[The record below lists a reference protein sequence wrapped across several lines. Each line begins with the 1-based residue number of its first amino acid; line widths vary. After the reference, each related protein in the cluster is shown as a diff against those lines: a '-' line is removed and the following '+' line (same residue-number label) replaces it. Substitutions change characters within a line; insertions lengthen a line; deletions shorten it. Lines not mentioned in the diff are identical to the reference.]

1 MLHRMNEKIKTI
13 EVPGIRVFSNK
24 VAQMP
29 EGINLTIGE
38 PDFPTP
44 QKIKDAGATAIAND
58 LTSYSHNAGL
68 LELRKAVSS
77 FFEDTYH
84 FHYDPETE
92 IVITNGA
99 SSGIDAIFR
108 SILTEGDE
116 VILPVPIYSGY
127 EPIIHLCGAKA
138 VYLDTTTTNFL
149 PDPEQLEKLISN
161 KTKAIVFNYPSNPTG
176 AVIDKERMDKL
187 VQIIIKH
194 EIFIISDEIYSEN
207 TYKGTHVSFGSYS
220 EVREQLFLVHG
231 LSKSHSMTGWRLGF
245 VLGSKKVMDQIL
257 KAHLSNSI
265 CASLPSQY
273 AGIEALSNCRNVP
286 NEMNKSYIKRRDYV
300 YKRLVDMGLSLAEP
314 KGAFYAFPSIKSTG
328 LTSYE
333 FATKL
338 LNSKQV
344 AVVPGSA
351 FTQYGEGFIRI
362 SYANSMENLIKA
374 MDRIE
379 DFVKSLSSA
388 LDK

>member
-1 MLHRMNEKIKTI
+1 MLDKMNEKIKEI

-24 VAQMP
+24 VASMP

-44 QKIKDAGATAIAND
+44 DQVKQAGIAAINKN

-68 LELRKAVSS
+68 IELRNEVSS
-77 FFEDTYH
+77 FFEDSYQ
-84 FHYDPETE
+84 FHYEPETE

-108 SILTEGDE
+108 SILNVGDE

-127 EPIIHLCGAKA
+127 EPVIHLSGAKP
-138 VYLDTTTTNFL
+138 VYLDTTKTDFL
-149 PDPEQLEKLISN
+149 PDPEQLESLLTD
-161 KTKAIVFNYPSNPTG
+161 KTKAIVLNYPSNPTG
-176 AVIDKERMDKL
+176 AVLNKQRMDAL
-187 VQIIIKH
+187 VNVLKKY
-194 EIFIISDEIYSEN
+194 EVFIISDEIYSEN
-207 TYKGTHVSFGSYS
+207 TYEGNHVSFGSYP
-220 EVREQLFLVHG
+220 VIRNKLFVVHG

-245 VLGSKKVMDQIL
+245 VMGPKNVMGQIL

-273 AGIEALSNCRNVP
+273 AAIEALSNCRHVP
-286 NEMNKSYIKRRDYV
+286 SEMNKAYIKRRDYV
-300 YKRLVDMGLSLAEP
+300 YERLRNMGLTIAEP
-314 KGAFYAFPSIKSTG
+314 KGAFYVFPSIKSTG

-333 FATKL
+333 FAIQL
-338 LNSKQV
+338 LEKKQV

-351 FTQYGEGFIRI
+351 FTHFGEGFIRI

-379 DFVKSLSSA
+379 DFIQNLHS
-388 LDK
+388 

>member
-1 MLHRMNEKIKTI
+1 MLHKMNKKIKDI

-24 VAQMP
+24 VALYP
-29 EGINLTIGE
+29 DGINLTIGE

-44 QKIKDAGATAIAND
+44 HKIKQAGIAAITND

-68 LELRKAVSS
+68 IELRKEVSS

-84 FHYDPETE
+84 FHYDPEKE

-127 EPIIHLCGAKA
+127 EPVIRLSGAKA
-138 VYLDTTTTNFL
+138 VYLDTTKTDFL
-149 PDPEQLEKLISN
+149 PDPAQLESLLSN
-161 KTKAIVFNYPSNPTG
+161 KTKAIVLNYPSNPTG
-176 AVIDKERMDKL
+176 AVINKELMDRL
-187 VQIIIKH
+187 VNVLKKH

-207 TYKGTHVSFGSYS
+207 TYEGIHVSFGSYA
-220 EVREQLFLVHG
+220 EIRNQLFVVHG

-245 VLGSKKVMDQIL
+245 VMGPENVMNQIL

-273 AGIEALSNCRNVP
+273 AAIEALSNCRDAP
-286 NEMNKSYIKRRDYV
+286 NEMNKAYVKRRNYV
-300 YKRLVDMGLSLAEP
+300 YERLMDMGLSLAEP
-314 KGAFYAFPSIKSTG
+314 KGAFYAFPSIESTG

-333 FATKL
+333 FAIKL
-338 LNSKQV
+338 LENKHV

-351 FTQYGEGFIRI
+351 FTHYGEGFIRI
-362 SYANSMENLIKA
+362 SYANSLDNLVKA

-379 DFVKSLSSA
+379 DFLKNLPS
-388 LDK
+388 

>member
-1 MLHRMNEKIKTI
+1 MNKKIKDI

-24 VAQMP
+24 VALYP
-29 EGINLTIGE
+29 DGINLTIGE

-44 QKIKDAGATAIAND
+44 HKIKQAGIAAITND

-68 LELRKAVSS
+68 IELRKEVSS

-84 FHYDPETE
+84 FHYDPEKE

-127 EPIIHLCGAKA
+127 EPVIRLSGAKA
-138 VYLDTTTTNFL
+138 VYLDTTKTDFL
-149 PDPEQLEKLISN
+149 PDPAQLESLLSN
-161 KTKAIVFNYPSNPTG
+161 KTKAIVLNYPSNPTG
-176 AVIDKERMDKL
+176 AVINKELMDRL
-187 VQIIIKH
+187 VNVLKKH

-207 TYKGTHVSFGSYS
+207 TYEGIHVSFGSYA
-220 EVREQLFLVHG
+220 EIRNQLFVVHG

-245 VLGSKKVMDQIL
+245 VMGPENVMNQIL

-273 AGIEALSNCRNVP
+273 AAIEALSNCRDAP
-286 NEMNKSYIKRRDYV
+286 NEMNKAYVKRRNYV
-300 YKRLVDMGLSLAEP
+300 YERLMDMGLSLAEP
-314 KGAFYAFPSIKSTG
+314 KGAFYAFPSIESTG

-333 FATKL
+333 FAIKL
-338 LNSKQV
+338 LENKHV

-351 FTQYGEGFIRI
+351 FTHYGEGFIRI
-362 SYANSMENLIKA
+362 SYANSLDNLVKA

-379 DFVKSLSSA
+379 DFLKNLPS
-388 LDK
+388 